1 MGKPTNSRTAVRA
14 VARRALGDRYE
25 EVARWTGEARHRAGW
40 LRSPMR
46 RITRAYVASYG
57 LTVRRGPF
65 SGLRYPP
72 ADVANV
78 TTLVPKLMG
87 SYERELHVPM
97 ERLLEP
103 RPSIVVNA
111 GCADGYYAVGLARRL
126 PEATVHAFDLE
137 PRWRW
142 ICGRLARVNGV
153 SERVVIGERLDPAA
167 VEGLS
172 LAGALVVI
180 DCDGCEDAIFP
191 VETVAALSRTAVII
205 ETHDTVVPGVTDR
218 LLDRFRAS
226 HEAEVV
232 EAEPR
237 WISEFPEL
245 EELTGV
251 SYVDRELGIT
261 EFRPSQRWLVLT
273 PRRP

>member
-172 LAGALVVI
+172 LAG
-180 DCDGCEDAIFP
+180 G
-191 VETVAALSRTAVII
+191 
-205 ETHDTVVPGVTDR
+205 
-218 LLDRFRAS
+218 RAQP
-226 HEAEVV
+226 HRGDHRD
-232 EAEPR
+232 PR
-237 WISEFPEL
+237 H
-245 EELTGV
+245 G
-251 SYVDRELGIT
+251 R
-261 EFRPSQRWLVLT
+261 
-273 PRRP
+273 PRRHRPPARPLPRESRGRGGRGRAPLDLGVP